1 MKNILLITMLLVIG
15 NLFSQNKGTIVGKV
29 SDIELNDE
37 PILFAQVEIKNS
49 SKTAQT
55 NFHGNFEI
63 SDITPGEYTLVFSFL
78 GYETVEVPVEVK
90 NNETIRVNGKLK
102 TKVVEFD
109 TAFKDELVSSEKI
122 TKITFQENS
131 LKIENTK
138 SY

>member
-1 MKNILLITMLLVIG
+1 MKNVLLIAMLCVIG

-37 PILFAQVEIKNS
+37 PILFAQIEIKNS

-63 SDITPGEYTLVFSFL
+63 SDVAPGDYTLVFSFL
-78 GYETVEVPVEVK
+78 GYETIEVPVKVK

-102 TKVVEFD
+102 TKVIEID
-109 TAFKDELVSSEKI
+109 TAFEDVLASSEKTTEI
-122 TKITFQENS
+122 TYQKKS
-131 LKIENTK
+131 LNN
-138 SY
+138 